1 MSCSLMN
8 PMAPDPVVGR
18 LTEPSKL
25 MRPGALPAAT
35 NSLAAEA
42 LIGPNVQVIVR
53 AKRRNR

>member
-8 PMAPDPVVGR
+8 LMTLNPVVGR

-25 MRPGALPAAT
+25 MLPGALPAAT

-42 LIGPNVQVIVR
+42 LIGANVQVIVR
-53 AKRRNR
+53 AKRRNQ